1 VKVEFEKSFMRDLKK
16 ISSKVLLRQVKEVI
30 KNVEDSENMNG
41 LENLKRLKTDTS
53 CFRIKVS
60 DYRIGL
66 KLKGE
71 TIIFIRILH
80 RKDIYRHF
88 P

>member
-1 VKVEFEKSFMRDLKK
+1 MRDLKK

-30 KNVEDSENMNG
+30 KNVEDSEN
-41 LENLKRLKTDTS
+41 LKRLKTDTS

-66 KLKGE
+66 KVKGE